1 MKDGVVHMEQAMVVL
16 GLGVTRVNTETE
28 TFKCRL
34 IPCFV
39 IGVSIRF
46 KVVLDSDNEGLVG
59 V

>member
-16 GLGVTRVNTETE
+16 GLEVTRVHIGTE
-28 TFKCRL
+28 TFKGRL

>member
-1 MKDGVVHMEQAMVVL
+1 MEDGVVRMEQAMVVL
-16 GLGVTRVNTETE
+16 GLGVIRVNTGTE
-28 TFKCRL
+28 TFKGRL

-39 IGVSIRF
+39 IGVSFRF

>member
-1 MKDGVVHMEQAMVVL
+1 MEDGVVRMEQAMVVL
-16 GLGVTRVNTETE
+16 GLGVTRVNIGTE
-28 TFKCRL
+28 TFKGRL

-39 IGVSIRF
+39 IGVSFRF

>member
-28 TFKCRL
+28 TFKGRP